1 MNIKTI
7 LSMSNKEFASQ
18 VKRFNA
24 ACVKAGIIPTKRQA
38 AKWRNRKG
46 VAFFTVKGI

>member
-7 LSMSNKEFASQ
+7 LSLSNKEFAAQ

-24 ACVKAGIIPTKRQA
+24 ACVKAGIVPTKRQA
-38 AKWRNRKG
+38 AKWRAK
-46 VAFFTVKGI
+46 KGIAFRTVNG